1 MAISAEQ
8 LNIILAAKD
17 REFAKAM
24 DRNARRVQ
32 KFESDAKKNLSGVS
46 QGFDFLGAAA
56 SRLGLTLSAG
66 ALATGMIQAIKS
78 AIDVGAQISN
88 LARIAGTG
96 TTEFQKFAIAAQTVG
111 IDQSKL
117 ADILKDVNDKFGDY
131 MSTGAGPLA
140 DFFDNIAPKVG
151 LTKEAFMGLSSD
163 QALGKYVKALQ
174 DAGVNQQEMTF
185 YMEALASD
193 ATVLNP
199 LLADNARVLTSIG
212 DSAEK
217 TGRILDE
224 SMIANAKA
232 METRW
237 TEVLGVMTTHWNNFW
252 LTVAMGIDELF
263 DISTEAQLGTAMQ
276 EVDRQIGALQQAQK
290 DFEPFTD
297 PQYRQDYADSYGT
310 EELQRAQA
318 EAQAALDATTASY
331 EAAVKAAND
340 LKTAMDTDVTNLPP
354 IVVNDPGSD
363 TGTTP
368 SAGAGQTDPKQK
380 AKEAYDSLMGS
391 IDSTKRATNE
401 FGAAQKVVNDAL
413 AQGVITQAQ
422 ADTTLAILADRL
434 KTATGEMI
442 DLSSVASILESGMT
456 SAFMS
461 ILDGTQSAKDAFRAM
476 AADIIKELYR
486 VLIVQRMVGAIGTA
500 TKAGSGILGAI
511 GNAFPA
517 LKASASGGAQYA
529 GQPTVVGEH
538 GRELFVPSSA
548 GRILSVPQAKAAV
561 SGGDGVTIVQNI
573 SISTGVQQTVRNEIK
588 SMMPQIADSAK
599 AAVLDARRRGGSYGS
614 AFS

>member
-24 DRNARRVQ
+24 AANSRRVQ

-46 QGFDFLGAAA
+46 QGFDFLGEAA

-66 ALATGMIQAIKS
+66 ALAAGFVQSIKS
-78 AIDVGAQISN
+78 AIDMGAQISN

-111 IDQSKL
+111 VDQDKL

-174 DAGVNQQEMTF
+174 DAGVNQQELTF

-217 TGRILDE
+217 TGRLLDE
-224 SMIANAKA
+224 GMIKNAKA
-232 METRW
+232 MQTRW
-237 TEVLGVMTTHWNNFW
+237 TEVLGVMTTHWNSFW
-252 LTVAMGIDELF
+252 MTVAMGIDELF

-276 EVDRQIGALQQAQK
+276 EVDRQITALQKAQR

-297 PQYRQDYADSYGT
+297 PQYRQDYIDSYGL
-310 EELQRAQA
+310 EDFSRAQA
-318 EAQAALDATTASY
+318 EAQDVVDQTTAAY

-363 TGTTP
+363 TGTAP
-368 SAGAGQTDPKQK
+368 SA
-380 AKEAYDSLMGS
+380 
-391 IDSTKRATNE
+391 
-401 FGAAQKVVNDAL
+401 
-413 AQGVITQAQ
+413 
-422 ADTTLAILADRL
+422 
-434 KTATGEMI
+434 
-442 DLSSVASILESGMT
+442 SS
-456 SAFMS
+456 
-461 ILDGTQSAKDAFRAM
+461 
-476 AADIIKELYR
+476 
-486 VLIVQRMVGAIGTA
+486 
-500 TKAGSGILGAI
+500 
-511 GNAFPA
+511 
-517 LKASASGGAQYA
+517 
-529 GQPTVVGEH
+529 
-538 GRELFVPSSA
+538 
-548 GRILSVPQAKAAV
+548 
-561 SGGDGVTIVQNI
+561 
-573 SISTGVQQTVRNEIK
+573 
-588 SMMPQIADSAK
+588 
-599 AAVLDARRRGGSYGS
+599 
-614 AFS
+614 